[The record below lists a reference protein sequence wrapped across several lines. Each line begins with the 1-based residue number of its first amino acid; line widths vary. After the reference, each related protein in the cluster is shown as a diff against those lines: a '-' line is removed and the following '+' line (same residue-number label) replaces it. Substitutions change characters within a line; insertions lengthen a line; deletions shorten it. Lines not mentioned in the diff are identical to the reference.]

1 MTNKLFTIVEYP
13 RGLPTK
19 MWVSFVKED
28 KPDVIEIWTGYD
40 LEDPSRTAY
49 SSTWNKK
56 RTDRFH
62 VPMILCNW

>member
-1 MTNKLFTIVEYP
+1 MTNKLFTIVEDGGCWP
-13 RGLPTK
+13 LK
-19 MWVSFVKED
+19 MWVSFVKEN

-40 LEDPSRTAY
+40 LEDPSRTAG